1 MLISAFNAYQ
11 WDDCGVECLSVWKK
25 IEIDLSRNDL
35 FFGDGLSDSS
45 FLFPPNPIVYLFG

>member
-1 MLISAFNAYQ
+1 MLISVFNAYQ